1 MIAHLNGI
9 LDSIE
14 NNVIVID
21 VNGVG
26 YKVMVPISFLSQLPK
41 IGEKVK
47 VYTYQVVREDSV
59 ELFGF
64 GRKEERHLFSML
76 LSVSGVGPKTAAAL
90 ISGVKMED
98 LVIAITMGNVDSITR
113 VPGVGTK
120 TAQKIVIDLKEK
132 IAKAYQISAGD
143 VTKGI
148 PGDSPLMSDAI
159 SALMTLGYTPKE
171 ARDALNAS
179 GIDWT
184 KVKTVEEVIKL
195 SLKSL
200 I

>member
-14 NNVIVID
+14 NNIITID

-26 YKVMVPISFLSQLPK
+26 YKVMVPISLLSQLPK

-98 LVIAITMGNVDSITR
+98 LVIAITKGNVDLITR

-132 IAKAYQISAGD
+132 IAKAYQISAGE
-143 VTKGI
+143 VSRGI

-171 ARDALNAS
+171 ARDAINNS
-179 GIDWT
+179 GIDWN
-184 KVKTVEEVIKL
+184 KAKTVEEVIKL
-195 SLKSL
+195 SLKNL
-200 I
+200 V